1 MIEWAC
7 HCGNGIVTVNV
18 TD

>member
-7 HCGNGIVTVNV
+7 HGGNGIVTVNV